1 MELQGNLF
9 KIRTYIYF
17 FHMTSINLSGNVRKV
32 PLHIMAD
39 NTYYVHG
46 GQFRVFGSR
55 LRHEVTKMTKTLWLK
70 LFLRV
75 FLLIIAATVLF
86 VIIFIAAVE
95 LTPFDASKLLRSN
108 QPTVVYDRNGSVY
121 MTIDSQGSD
130 DLTYNQIPK
139 NLRDAIV
146 AIEDHNYWTGSSIDL
161 KSLLRSAF
169 VDLWTK
175 SYAQGASTIEEQ
187 LAKIVYLTDE
197 KTLSRKF
204 QQIVLGVQIDRYFTK
219 QQILAMYL
227 NRVFLGENSV
237 GVEQAAYRYFG
248 IDLKKDPNALTLDQ
262 AALLA
267 GLPQAP
273 SEYDPIQ
280 HPAAALQRRNQ
291 VLEAMAKYGYITEAQ
306 AKAAEQQPIG
316 KLVYH
321 SLPGDAWDTHPL
333 FTNFLFD
340 YAERAG
346 ISTEEL
352 LQGGLKIYTTLDP
365 AVQSAIDKV
374 FWSTNYNN
382 DFPGP
387 TTGTVV
393 QGAALFVDP
402 KTGGILGGAG
412 SRKEGF
418 VYRGL
423 DRIYSQQQPG
433 SSIKPVLEYGAA
445 IDSGQWGPNSIL
457 DNQPQDFGGGYV
469 PQNDEPNAPPT
480 ITLKD
485 ALATSQNVASVW
497 LLKQI
502 GIDNGIAFAE
512 RLGIPFDNN
521 DRQHLGIA
529 IGNLDH
535 GVNTMQMA
543 YAYEA
548 YANNGV
554 QESLHL
560 ITKIEN
566 SSGQT
571 IYSYQPVAKQ
581 AVSARTAQIM
591 TQLLEGVVQYGT
603 GTQAQVPGWDVAGKT
618 GTVQY
623 DPSLYG
629 SHPDW
634 IRDAWFDGY
643 TPTMLG
649 SIYIGY
655 DNPDAEHHMTDI
667 PYASSWYCARIF
679 GDIVKLATAG
689 QTPQHFNF
697 TAVSSSQPTQQQQP
711 PVSGLS
717 FQWNAATH
725 ALQLSWSSPLQGQV
739 SFVVKR
745 TDPQGTT
752 SVIGQTNQLSLEDS
766 SVQPGMT
773 YTYVVEA
780 VDNSTGQVLTPA
792 VSGTITIQGGSQSGG
807 YPGQTPSNNVD
818 NSTSPGTPTSPG
830 NSPTTPG
837 NQPGLGNSPTPGNS
851 TGGTG
856 QNPGPS
862 TPPPGN
868 GHGNGSGN
876 SVGQTSG
883 NGGGNNPGTGGGGGN
898 NPGTGGGGGNNS
910 GTGGGGGNNPGTGG
924 GGGNNP
930 GTGGGGGN
938 ATGRV
943 GNARQ

>member
-1 MELQGNLF
+1 
-9 KIRTYIYF
+9 
-17 FHMTSINLSGNVRKV
+17 
-32 PLHIMAD
+32 
-39 NTYYVHG
+39 
-46 GQFRVFGSR
+46 
-55 LRHEVTKMTKTLWLK
+55 MTKTLWRK

-75 FLLIIAATVLF
+75 FLLIIAAIVLF

-95 LTPFDASKLLRSN
+95 LTPFDASKLTRSN

-121 MTIDSQGSD
+121 MTIASKGAD

-139 NLRDAIV
+139 NLRDAVV
-146 AIEDHNYWTGSSIDL
+146 AIEDHNFWTGSSIDL
-161 KSLLRSAF
+161 KGLLRSAF

-175 SYAQGASTIEEQ
+175 SYAQGASTIQEQ
-187 LAKIVYLTDE
+187 LAKIVYLTDK
-197 KTLSRKF
+197 KTLNRKF

-219 QQILAMYL
+219 EEILAMYL

-237 GVEQAAYRYFG
+237 GVEEAAYRYFG
-248 IDLKKDPNALTLDQ
+248 VDLKKNPNALTLDQ

-273 SEYDPIQ
+273 SAYDPIQ

-291 VLEAMAKYGYITEAQ
+291 VLEAMAKYGYITESQ

-316 KLVYH
+316 KLEYH
-321 SLPGDAWDTHPL
+321 SLPDNAWDTHPL

-365 AVQSAIDKV
+365 TVQSAIDQV

-412 SRKEGF
+412 SRKQGF
-418 VYRGL
+418 VNRGY
-423 DRIYSQQQPG
+423 DRIYAPQQPG
-433 SSIKPVLEYGAA
+433 SSIKPLLEYGAA

-457 DNQPQDFGGGYV
+457 DNRPQDFGGGYI
-469 PQNDEPNAPPT
+469 PQNDEANAPAS

-502 GIDNGIAFAE
+502 GLDNGIAFAE
-512 RLGIPFDNN
+512 RLGIPFTSS
-521 DRQHLGIA
+521 DRQHLGVA
-529 IGNLDH
+529 IGNLAH

-554 QESLHL
+554 QEALHL
-560 ITKIEN
+560 ISKITN
-566 SSGQT
+566 PSGET
-571 IYSYQPVAKQ
+571 IYSFQPAAKRV
-581 AVSARTAQIM
+581 VSAQTAQIM

-623 DPSLYG
+623 DASLNG
-629 SHPDW
+629 VHQSW
-634 IRDAWFDGY
+634 IRNAWFDGY

-697 TAVSSSQPTQQQQP
+697 TALPSSQPTQQQQA

-717 FQWNAATH
+717 FQWDAANH

-745 TDPQGTT
+745 TDAQGTT
-752 SVIGQTNQLSLEDS
+752 SVIGQTSQLSLEDS

-773 YTYVVEA
+773 YTYVVQA
-780 VDNSTGQVLTPA
+780 VDNSTGQPLTPA
-792 VSGTITIQGGSQSGG
+792 VSRTITIQGGSQAGGNSG
-807 YPGQTPSNNVD
+807 QAPSNNVD
-818 NSTSPGTPTSPG
+818 NSTSPGTPSSPS

-837 NQPGLGNSPTPGNS
+837 NVPGVGNSPTPGNS
-851 TGGTG
+851 TEGTG
-856 QNPGPS
+856 QNPSPS
-862 TPPPGN
+862 TPPGN
-868 GHGNGSGN
+868 GNGNAHGHRGGNISGNGSGTGSGSGSGN
-876 SVGQTSG
+876 NSG
-883 NGGGNNPGTGGGGGN
+883 NGGT
-898 NPGTGGGGGNNS
+898 
-910 GTGGGGGNNPGTGG
+910 
-924 GGGNNP
+924 
-930 GTGGGGGN
+930 GGN
-938 ATGRV
+938 ATGLV
-943 GNARQ
+943 GNATQ